1 MAELVRASDYLKSL
15 ETGTPISPVSPSR
28 SPAPSPMMSPAPT
41 PFVPQQIIAPK
52 PTPFV
57 PPNLRNAQPGR
68 VQKTAPF
75 NLATVPLTP
84 MGAPIT
90 PADLAGMPSRAQ
102 QERER
107 PWEGIE
113 QNENFSIVAQER
125 AALPGANFSAPW
137 EGRAASAE
145 LSLKRM
151 ESRDP
156 DYQQKSFNDV
166 PNATMHYFMTQE
178 EINKLYYLLGTGER
192 RAADDFMKDLNT
204 QLNERYA
211 SYIEGVVSETAREN
225 PALGALGTV
234 AAGAFTP
241 LAAAETWRQNA
252 ANVMTGR
259 DDPVDISSPMF
270 LGARI
275 EAAGRGSVME
285 AAADMPF
292 FGEQE
297 ILGQNVGQFLAGTG
311 LSIGQTALRGIMGG
325 GGKANL
331 ALAGSGATGQKAL
344 DMLKAGEASNA
355 EVLVLSTA
363 LGVIEAA
370 TEKIPLDNL
379 MGMINSG
386 GGKNVVRAIFQQMGI
401 EAAEEAVAEVA
412 GNIADILVLGD
423 RSEFE
428 QTKRNMMQ
436 SGMSEAEAEN
446 AAFQQVFVN
455 NTALSALGGALS
467 GGVLGAGANLI
478 GNVAGN
484 QAGNT
489 SVDVANN
496 QTVADAAPSAQAES
510 TAINTNPTQQ
520 AMPENT
526 VIADTSLFEPSI
538 LSNFNEARKKVIA
551 FAKENFPSFVT
562 NKETGNMI
570 GISRIGMDKLLSGSI
585 SPQKYA
591 SAFHVPQLIEN
602 ALFLDA
608 ASNYHPET
616 ANDFPTFSYYESP
629 ISVDGESYMAHI
641 RVKNTSMGDRY
652 YGHTLSEIDEIKI
665 EPSARSALVDKPP
678 ATLVHANED
687 STVIGA
693 GTQDVSTPASVTNIP
708 QSPTS
713 VNPQNMGQSQP
724 NDVFVQDLRR
734 RGIIPPEQTSHAEGG
749 DSVGATRPIS
759 EEGINAT
766 YQERLETTGPMP
778 AGENPWRQPQIP
790 NRDINDGNISRSVR
804 TVTEA
809 QATPNEAVSPIVEA
823 AVDGQLSVMNIT
835 NDDASNRAR
844 DEIKEKGYIDSLVIW
859 ENDISKGRVSA
870 DLMAMGA
877 HLYNNAVNTGDMKTA
892 VEILVNYAALN
903 TNAAQALQA
912 ARILKTLSPENSLYA
927 FDAAVRQIERAANRQ
942 YGDRLG
948 QDAITGKD
956 ITIKVDPAI
965 AQEYA
970 LAQDDAGRDA
980 ALKKAYENIASQIPA
995 TFGDKWNAWRYL
1007 AMLGNPRTH
1016 IRNIIGNV
1024 GFVPM
1029 RQTRNAISAG
1039 AEGVMSRFLPNM
1051 ERTRSVLNPLDG
1063 ADRSLWNAARSD
1075 AANVQSEL
1083 LGEGKYQ
1090 ERFGAIENARTIF
1103 NNRVLEA
1110 ARRGNSN
1117 LLELEDAFFS
1127 QRAYADA
1134 LGGYLKA
1141 NGIDAQSLTNGTVNA
1156 ELLDRARAF
1165 AIKEAQ
1171 EATYRDSNAFSDAIA
1186 RRPKNK
1192 VFRVLTDAVLPFRK
1206 TPANLVMRGIEY
1218 SPVGLVKG
1226 IYDGLTQVSN
1236 GDMTANQVIDE
1247 ISAGLT
1253 GTGVL
1258 ALGAFLRSMG
1268 ILVGGGTGDDEQ
1280 DEMNRLQGVQD
1291 YALQIGDTTYTLD
1304 WLAPASMPLFVG
1316 VALYDT
1322 MTGENGGMS
1331 PGKAFDAMLDIA
1343 DPMVEMSMLQSLEEI
1358 LDNVS
1363 YEDNKI
1369 GYVLGTA
1376 AASYI
1381 SQAVPTVLGQVA
1393 RTMDGGDR
1401 RGYIQSD
1408 SDMPR
1413 FFETA
1418 VQRTGRRIP
1427 FVSANYE
1434 RHVDAWGRTAPEQ
1447 SVPTRAILNTLS
1459 PGFLSTI
1466 TTTAADEEIQRL
1478 YDSIGATLTPSSP
1491 AKSYKLGDQTYYL
1504 TAPEFSRFSITKGQT
1519 SLEAV
1524 EALMQTDY
1532 YHGLPDDEKAKTIEK
1547 AYELATYIAKREF
1560 FERRNIEY
1568 SNSTWDKSLPAL
1580 EAGVSPATLIE
1591 YKGMLTDTSTA
1602 TKTNVWAQAQGD
1614 SSLNTA
1620 QREALNDTINFQSDK
1635 FLGAWPE
1642 VQALGLS
1649 ADDYARAWQIN
1660 GMNSEELGALVLEAG
1675 LAREQ
1680 VVRNLVAAKDAAELK
1695 RKLLLDMGMD
1705 RATVNRLLRL
1715 I

>member
-1 MAELVRASDYLKSL
+1 MAIDFQAVKDLAAQRDAARFQAPAAASPQP
-15 ETGTPISPVSPSR
+15 TA
-28 SPAPSPMMSPAPT
+28 PAPA

-57 PPNLRNAQPGR
+57 PPNLRNTQPDR
-68 VQKTAPF
+68 AQKTAPF

-84 MGAPIT
+84 MGAPT
-90 PADLAGMPSRAQ
+90 TARDLAGLPKLPPQPQDRFSAAAQSVGQGIVGATASIGETGGAVLENSRRVTDDSALSLAI
-102 QERER
+102 RR
-107 PWEGIE
+107 YEGIE
-113 QNENFSIVAQER
+113 AQMRALEHGMPFGAIAVNGMPTTGLPAASPSPEEASPEWLALEEKRQALEEEIRQGLER
-125 AALPGANFSAPW
+125 VGQVSVDPNAFGQRWLRESREAQ
-137 EGRAASAE
+137 GRATEGMSTVPRMLTNAGISIAQNLPFMAAS
-145 LSLKRM
+145 
-151 ESRDP
+151 
-156 DYQQKSFNDV
+156 V
-166 PNATMHYFMTQE
+166 ATGSPAIGMAGMGA
-178 EINKLYYLLGTGER
+178 IAAGSKMGE
-192 RAADDFMKDLNT
+192 
-204 QLNERYA
+204 LNEQGVAPHESFGR
-211 SYIEGVVSETAREN
+211 GVV
-225 PALGALGTV
+225 
-234 AAGAFTP
+234 AGA
-241 LAAAETWRQNA
+241 
-252 ANVMTGR
+252 
-259 DDPVDISSPMF
+259 
-270 LGARI
+270 
-275 EAAGRGSVME
+275 
-285 AAADMPF
+285 
-292 FGEQE
+292 
-297 ILGQNVGQFLAGTG
+297 
-311 LSIGQTALRGIMGG
+311 
-325 GGKANL
+325 
-331 ALAGSGATGQKAL
+331 
-344 DMLKAGEASNA
+344 
-355 EVLVLSTA
+355 
-363 LGVIEAA
+363 IEAA
-370 TEKIPLDNL
+370 TEMIPLDNVIDL
-379 MGMINSG
+379 IRSG
-386 GGKNVVRAIFQQMGI
+386 GKSVIVSLLKQSGI
-401 EAAEEAVAEVA
+401 EATEEGISYVANYLADKANNDPNASFSVAELLESAATGGLSGLFFGAGGAIGGAVANQGSNQAAAAVDTASGGQVEQQGAAYRATLPENVDMPTVPLIELSMDTVA
-412 GNIADILVLGD
+412 EMNNGVVPESGGYLRKTAIERAKSRLGLNENQAAYIPASNVLRNGEEYILKITKPSLSKMLSPTDGTSVVPPESVLVMENLERIANNGVWFRSEGD
-423 RSEFE
+423 RSGRGQVLGYDHLMTTVYIDNAPYLVDMRVRVAE
-428 QTKRNMMQ
+428 QGLGTD
-436 SGMSEAEAEN
+436 AEN
-446 AAFQQVFVN
+446 RLYYFTPEEIVSVKS
-455 NTALSALGGALS
+455 LD
-467 GGVLGAGANLI
+467 
-478 GNVAGN
+478 
-484 QAGNT
+484 GNT
-489 SVDVANN
+489 PAGERHAFTGKVL
-496 QTVADAAPSAQAES
+496 PSS
-510 TAINTNPTQQ
+510 
-520 AMPENT
+520 
-526 VIADTSLFEPSI
+526 DSI
-538 LSNFNEARKKVIA
+538 V
-551 FAKENFPSFVT
+551 
-562 NKETGNMI
+562 
-570 GISRIGMDKLLSGSI
+570 
-585 SPQKYA
+585 SP
-591 SAFHVPQLIEN
+591 
-602 ALFLDA
+602 
-608 ASNYHPET
+608 
-616 ANDFPTFSYYESP
+616 
-629 ISVDGESYMAHI
+629 
-641 RVKNTSMGDRY
+641 
-652 YGHTLSEIDEIKI
+652 
-665 EPSARSALVDKPP
+665 PP
-678 ATLVHANED
+678 A
-687 STVIGA
+687 
-693 GTQDVSTPASVTNIP
+693 
-708 QSPTS
+708 S
-713 VNPQNMGQSQP
+713 VNPQNMEQAHSG
-724 NDVFVQDLRR
+724 NVLEQDLRR
-734 RGIIPPEQTSHAEGG
+734 RGIIPAQENSGVANSAETAYNSSATNQSLSHAEGG
-749 DSVGATRPIS
+749 DSVGATRAGNTDS
-759 EEGINAT
+759 VNAD
-766 YQERLETTGPMP
+766 YYEALENSGQMP
-778 AGENPWRQPQIP
+778 FGENPHRQVLLP
-790 NRDINDGNISRSVR
+790 NQDIEGNNISRSAR
-804 TVTEA
+804 TVLEA
-809 QATPNEAVSPIVEA
+809 QATPSEAVDTIGTA
-823 AVDGQLSVMNIT
+823 AVQGELSYLPVT
-835 NDDASNRAR
+835 NDNTSERAR
-844 DEIKEKGYIDSLVIW
+844 NRLRNNGFTKSLGAW
-859 ENDISKGRVSA
+859 ESAVESGTVSA

-877 HLYNNAVNTGDMKTA
+877 HLYNNAVNSGDMKTA
-892 VEILVNYAALN
+892 VEILVNYQSLN

-912 ARILKTLSPENSLYA
+912 ARILKTLSPENKLYA
-927 FDAAVRQIERAANRQ
+927 LDATVRKIVDSVNNSSRYQEQ
-942 YGDRLG
+942 GVHV
-948 QDAITGKD
+948 
-956 ITIKVDPAI
+956 KVDPALT
-965 AQEYA
+965 QEYA
-970 LAQDDAGRDA
+970 QAQDDAGRDA
-980 ALKKAYENIASQIPA
+980 ALNKIYENIASQIPS
-995 TFGDKWNAWRYL
+995 TFSDRWNAWRYL

-1039 AEGVMSRFLPNM
+1039 AENVMSRFLPNM
-1051 ERTRSVLNPLDG
+1051 QRTRSILNPLDG

-1141 NGIDAQSLTNGTVNA
+1141 NGIDAQTLTDGTVGA

-1236 GDMTANQVIDE
+1236 GNMTANQVIDE

-1291 YALQIGDTTYTLD
+1291 YALQIGDTTYTMD

-1331 PGKAFDAMLDIA
+1331 PGKAFDAVLDIA

-1401 RGYIQSD
+1401 RGYIQGD

-1434 RHVDAWGRTAPEQ
+1434 RYVDAWGRTAPEQ
-1447 SVPTRAILNTLS
+1447 SAPTRAILNTLS

-1491 AKSYKLGDQTYYL
+1491 AKSYQLGGQTYYL
-1504 TAPEFSRFSITKGQT
+1504 TGPEFSRFSITKGQT

-1532 YHGLPDDEKAKTIEK
+1532 YQGLPDDEKAKSIER

-1560 FERRNIEY
+1560 FESRNIEY

-1591 YKGMLTDTSTA
+1591 YRGMLTDTSTA
-1602 TKTNVWAQAQGD
+1602 TKTNVWAQTQGD
-1614 SSLNTA
+1614 SSLNAA
-1620 QREALNDTINFQSDK
+1620 QREALNDTIDFQSDK
-1635 FLGAWPE
+1635 FLNAWPE

-1649 ADDYARAWQIN
+1649 ADDYAQAWQIN

-1680 VVRNLVAAKDAAELK
+1680 VVRNLVAAKDAVELK

-1705 RATVNRLLRL
+1705 RATVNQLLRL